1 MTTTKSTIYRL
12 HFCNNY
18 NYDLSNLKVGNFY
31 PVEGCVCQFKGTKV
45 FDTHTE
51 YSFSDWRL
59 GGGRIY
65 TIYHNADA
73 EVERFDK
80 LVDWAKDRVIDK
92 ETRLCDGKI
101 VETLSK
107 CQITDNTII
116 AEYHKNASRQDKD
129 IAEFYERNPHLNHD

>member
-1 MTTTKSTIYRL
+1 M
-12 HFCNNY
+12 CNNY
-18 NYDLSNLKVGNFY
+18 NYDLSNLGIGRFY
-31 PVEGCVCQFKGTKV
+31 PVEGKMCKLTGTKK
-45 FDTHTE
+45 FDGYTE
-51 YSFSDWRL
+51 YQFSDWRL
-59 GGGRIY
+59 GGGRVY

>member
-59 GGGRIY
+59 GGGRVY

-80 LVDWAKDRVIDK
+80 LVEWNKDSVLDDQR
-92 ETRLCDGKI
+92 RLCHGKI
-101 VETLSK
+101 VETLSQ
-107 CQITDNTII
+107 CEITDTTAILDWK
-116 AEYHKNASRQDKD
+116 AHKSRQDRD
-129 IAEFYERNPHLNHD
+129 VADFYEARPHLNHD